1 MRSPL
6 PLKPGDKVAI
16 TAPASRVYTQDLVI
30 GIANLESWRLQVIVG
45 NTVGNSHFNFSDT
58 LQNRLQELQSFLDD
72 KDVKCILA
80 ARGGYGVSDLLDQLD
95 FSSFLENPKW
105 VCGFSDLTA
114 LVLHINSLGIQAIH
128 GPMAKTL
135 SFDKESNK
143 YLYNA
148 LFGSDLTY
156 TFANNSSNKL
166 GIGNG
171 TAIGGNLVMLCH
183 CVGSNSDVS
192 YAGKILFI
200 EDVGEKLYSID
211 RLMVQL
217 KRAGKLKGLAG
228 LVVGDFSET
237 GEEAITFGET
247 AEEIIIRHTAEYSY
261 PVSFGFPFG
270 HEKQNWPIIMGGQ
283 YELEVLEG
291 KSLLKFVRDV
301 II

>member
-1 MRSPL
+1 MRSPI

-16 TAPASRVYTQDLVI
+16 TAPASKVYTVDLEV
-30 GIANLESWRLQVIVG
+30 GIETLESWGLQVIVG
-45 NTVGNSHFNFSDT
+45 QTVGNSHFNFSDT

-72 KDVKCILA
+72 EEVKCILA
-80 ARGGYGVSDLLDQLD
+80 ARGGYGVSDLIDQLD
-95 FSSFLENPKW
+95 FSRFLENPKW

-114 LVLHINSLGIQAIH
+114 LVLHINSLGSQAIH

-135 SFDKESNK
+135 SFDNESNK

-148 LFGSDLTY
+148 LFGSDLAY

-171 TAIGGNLVMLCH
+171 AAIGGNLVLLCH

-200 EDVGEKLYSID
+200 EDIGEKLYSID

-217 KRAGKLKGLAG
+217 KRAGKLGDLAG

-237 GEEAITFGET
+237 DEEGTPFGET
-247 AEEIIIRHTAEYSY
+247 LEEIVLRHTKDYSY
-261 PVSFGFPFG
+261 PVAFSFPFG
-270 HEKQNWPIIMGGQ
+270 HEKKNWPIIMGCQ

-291 KSLLKFVRDV
+291 QSLLKCVRDV